1 MPAAGVGPAVGGYS
15 GEALW
20 LARYPALPH
29 EPMQTLACLQSLSY
43 GVPSPGIWL
52 ADTPASGRM
61 RRAALGLCAVQCLCH
76 CGSPRRGHAA
86 AVLCALARWPYWP
99 GGGDASGSRVYA
111 AYA

>member
-20 LARYPALPH
+20 LAWYSALPH
-29 EPMQTLACLQSLSY
+29 EPMQTLARLQSVSY
-43 GVPSPGIWL
+43 GVSSPGVWL
-52 ADTPASGRM
+52 TYPPAPGRV

-76 CGSPRRGHAA
+76 RGAPRRGHAA
-86 AVLCALARWPYWP
+86 AVLCALARWRYWP
-99 GGGDASGSRVYA
+99 GGGDASGRRVYA